1 MKNSMLVLVLAVALI
16 GCITHKQAA
25 SSRAVLG
32 PGRSSLVIARPLDA
46 TALELVRQF
55 TQRGF
60 ALTWHTRTASGL
72 VLRFKGARGQ
82 FEQAPDP
89 ELVALRSL
97 TRTLETYDAVK
108 HGRPVHDHDHH
119 DVHERETTWIDL
131 GSVFYVRLTP
141 QGAATAIDAMGRPT
155 RNGVE
160 GCTTDPD
167 IAAPCVDLYVGK
179 LDYHRIDG
187 GAEAEVIEG
196 VFSELRLQGGVLSPD
211 PALADAAGARAAAIE
226 DCRERRRNMAALWAR
241 VSDPRARAQIARSAP
256 KCDG

>member
-1 MKNSMLVLVLAVALI
+1 MNHSMLVLVVALA

-32 PGRSSLVIARPLDA
+32 PERSTLVIARPLDA

-60 ALTWHTRTASGL
+60 ALTWHQRTTTGL
-72 VLRFKGARGQ
+72 VLRFKGERGQ
-82 FEQAPDP
+82 FEQATDP
-89 ELVALRSL
+89 ELEALRSL

-119 DVHERETTWIDL
+119 AYARERETTWIDV
-131 GSVFYVRLTP
+131 GSVFYVRLKA
-141 QGAATAIDAMGRPT
+141 QGEATAIDAMGRPT

-167 IAAPCVDLYVGK
+167 IAAPCTDLYVGK

-211 PALADAAGARAAAIE
+211 PAIADAAGARAAALA